1 MELVSV
7 IMPAYNAEKYIAES
21 IESVIAQT
29 YTNWELIVVDDGSM
43 DNTSGIV
50 KALSAID
57 SRIKYIYQP
66 NQQMGKA
73 RNTGLQNCNG
83 TLVAFLDSDDIWVSD
98 KLEIQVACIINRQ
111 VDLVFS
117 NGYVFS
123 ESVDQVEYEYKTLC
137 GEISGK
143 LAQRELMRH
152 NFIPIPSVLAFKS
165 AIAEVGGFNE
175 EISIHNV
182 ADYQL
187 WLKLLLGGFRFFGLE
202 DKLFFYRKHN
212 SQSTHSDPYSFEAVL
227 NMYENHLKA
236 PASMKKEV
244 RRAKLLWAGN
254 WFKLNGINKESAKV
268 LLKKMNQYP
277 FLKFYVAFIR
287 VSLFFFGVKYSRK
300 AVNRASLFLSKS

>member
-1 MELVSV
+1 
-7 IMPAYNAEKYIAES
+7 MPAYNAEKYIAES
-21 IESVIAQT
+21 IGSVIAQT
-29 YTNWELIVVDDGSM
+29 YTNWELIVVDDGST

-50 KALSAID
+50 KAFSANN

-73 RNTGLQNCNG
+73 RNTGLHNCNG
-83 TLVAFLDSDDIWVSD
+83 TLVAFLDSDDIWVPD
-98 KLEIQVACIINRQ
+98 KLEIQVASIINHQ

-123 ESVDQVEYEYKTLC
+123 ESVEQVEYEYKTFC

-165 AIAEVGGFNE
+165 AIVEVGGFNE
-175 EISIHNV
+175 DISIHNV

-227 NMYENHLKA
+227 NMYENHLIT
-236 PASMKKEV
+236 PASMKIEV
-244 RRAKLLWAGN
+244 RRAKLIWAGN
-254 WFKLNGINKESAKV
+254 WFKVYGINKESAKII
-268 LLKKMNQYP
+268 LNKMHRYP

-287 VSLFFFGVKYSRK
+287 VSMFFFGVKYSRK
-300 AVNRASLFLSKS
+300 VVNRVSLFLSNS